1 MTQRP
6 LLGFSLALLATATW
20 GSLPMMAQQV
30 LKYVDA
36 PTLVWSRF
44 VVAAVVITLVL
55 LMTRGLPKLAKLNL
69 KDWGWISLGTIGLS
83 INFVLFADAL
93 NYISPTTNQVLWQ
106 LAPFTMILCG
116 VLFFKEQLKFFQ
128 KIGFILLVIGLVLFF
143 NDHFDEIL
151 QFDSYAWGIL
161 LGSGASTIWVIYGIA
176 QKLLLKKLTSA
187 QVLTIIYVGCG
198 LLLAPLSTPNQL
210 SELSG
215 FPLICFIYCCCN
227 TLIGYGAYGEAL
239 NHWDTSKVSVVTT
252 MIPVFTMIFAF
263 IGHYFFPNTF
273 ANPDMNLISYIGAF
287 IVVIGAMLAAVGD
300 KFLVKKV
307 EK

>member
-1 MTQRP
+1 MTRRP

-30 LKYVDA
+30 FKYVDA
-36 PTLVWSRF
+36 QTLVWSRF
-44 VVAAVVITLVL
+44 VVAAVVLIFILFLTG
-55 LMTRGLPKLAKLNL
+55 RLPKLAKLSL
-69 KDWGWISLGTIGLS
+69 KDWGWICLGVIGLS
-83 INFVLFADAL
+83 TNFVLFADAL
-93 NYISPTTNQVLWQ
+93 NYISPTTDQVLWQ

-116 VLFFKEQLKFFQ
+116 ILFFKEQLKFFQ
-128 KIGFILLVIGLVLFF
+128 KVGFVLLVIGLIAFF

-151 QFDSYAWGIL
+151 QFDSYALGIL
-161 LGSGASTIWVIYGIA
+161 LGSGASTIWVVYGIA
-176 QKLLLKKLTSA
+176 QKLLLRKLSSQ
-187 QVLTIIYVGCG
+187 QVLMIIYIGCG

-210 SELSG
+210 AQLSG

-252 MIPVFTMIFAF
+252 MIPIFTMIFAF

-273 ANPDMNLISYIGAF
+273 DNPDMNLISYIGAF
-287 IVVIGAMLAAVGD
+287 VVVVGAMLAAVGD
-300 KFLVKKV
+300 KLWVKK
-307 EK
+307 

>member
-1 MTQRP
+1 MQQRP

-36 PTLVWSRF
+36 QTLVWSRF
-44 VVAAVVITLVL
+44 VVAAAVL
-55 LMTRGLPKLAKLNL
+55 GLLLLATYRLPKLAKLTL
-69 KDWGWISLGTIGLS
+69 KDGGCLGVIGLS

-93 NYISPTTNQVLWQ
+93 NYISPTTDQVLWQ

-128 KIGFILLVIGLVLFF
+128 KIGFALLVIGLIAFF

-151 QFDSYAWGIL
+151 QFDTYAWGIL

-176 QKLLLKKLTSA
+176 QKLLLRKLSSQ
-187 QVLTIIYVGCG
+187 QVLMIIYIGCS
-198 LLLAPLSTPNQL
+198 LLLAPLATPTELEQL
-210 SELSG
+210 RG

-227 TLIGYGAYGEAL
+227 TLVGYGAYGEAL

-273 ANPDMNLISYIGAF
+273 DNPDMNLVSYIGAF

-300 KFLVKKV
+300 KLLVKKS

>member
-1 MTQRP
+1 MTRRP

-36 PTLVWSRF
+36 QTLVWSRF
-44 VVAAVVITLVL
+44 VVAAVVLIFILFLTG
-55 LMTRGLPKLAKLNL
+55 RLPKLAKLSL
-69 KDWGWISLGTIGLS
+69 KDWGWVCLGVIGLS
-83 INFVLFADAL
+83 TNFVLFADAL
-93 NYISPTTNQVLWQ
+93 NYISPTTDQVLWQ

-116 VLFFKEQLKFFQ
+116 ILFFKEQLKFFQ
-128 KIGFILLVIGLVLFF
+128 KVGFVLLVIGLIAFF

-151 QFDSYAWGIL
+151 QFDSYALGIL
-161 LGSGASTIWVIYGIA
+161 LGSGASTIWVVYGIA
-176 QKLLLKKLTSA
+176 QKLLLRKLSSQ
-187 QVLTIIYVGCG
+187 QVLMIIYIGCG

-210 SELSG
+210 AQLSG

-263 IGHYFFPNTF
+263 IGHYFFPNIF
-273 ANPDMNLISYIGAF
+273 DNPDMNLISYIGAF
-287 IVVIGAMLAAVGD
+287 VVVIGAMLAAVGD
-300 KFLVKKV
+300 KLLVKK
-307 EK
+307 

>member
-1 MTQRP
+1 MTRRP

-36 PTLVWSRF
+36 QTLVWSRF
-44 VVAAVVITLVL
+44 VVAAIVL
-55 LMTRGLPKLAKLNL
+55 MSVLFLTRRLPKLAKLSL
-69 KDWGWISLGTIGLS
+69 KDWGWVCLGVIGLS
-83 INFVLFADAL
+83 TNFVLFADAL
-93 NYISPTTNQVLWQ
+93 NYISPTTDQVLWQ

-116 VLFFKEQLKFFQ
+116 ILFFKEQLKFFQ
-128 KIGFILLVIGLVLFF
+128 KVGFILLVIGLIAFF

-151 QFDSYAWGIL
+151 QFDSYALGIL

-176 QKLLLKKLTSA
+176 QKLLLRKLSSQ
-187 QVLTIIYVGCG
+187 QVLMIIYIGCG
-198 LLLAPLSTPNQL
+198 LLLAPLSTPSQL
-210 SELSG
+210 TQLSG

-273 ANPDMNLISYIGAF
+273 ANPDMNLMSYIGAF

-300 KFLVKKV
+300 KLWVKK
-307 EK
+307 

>member
-1 MTQRP
+1 MTRRP

-36 PTLVWSRF
+36 QTLVWSRF
-44 VVAAVVITLVL
+44 VVAAIVLMLVL
-55 LMTRGLPKLAKLNL
+55 FLTRRLPKLAKLSL
-69 KDWGWISLGTIGLS
+69 KDWGWVCLGVIGLS
-83 INFVLFADAL
+83 TNFVLFADAL
-93 NYISPTTNQVLWQ
+93 NYISPTTDQVLWQ

-116 VLFFKEQLKFFQ
+116 ILFFKEQLKLFQ
-128 KIGFILLVIGLVLFF
+128 KVGFILLVIGLIAFF

-151 QFDSYAWGIL
+151 QFDSYALGIL

-176 QKLLLKKLTSA
+176 QKLLLRKLSSQ
-187 QVLTIIYVGCG
+187 QVLMIIYIGCG
-198 LLLAPLSTPNQL
+198 LLLAPLSTPSQL
-210 SELSG
+210 TQLSG

-273 ANPDMNLISYIGAF
+273 ANPDMNLMSYIGAF
-287 IVVIGAMLAAVGD
+287 IVVIGAMLVAVGD
-300 KFLVKKV
+300 KLWVKK
-307 EK
+307 

>member
-1 MTQRP
+1 MQQRP

-36 PTLVWSRF
+36 QTLVWSRF
-44 VVAAVVITLVL
+44 VVAAAVL
-55 LMTRGLPKLAKLNL
+55 GLLLLATHRLPKLAKLTL
-69 KDWGWISLGTIGLS
+69 KDGVWVCLGVIGLS

-93 NYISPTTNQVLWQ
+93 NYISPTTDQVLWQ

-128 KIGFILLVIGLVLFF
+128 KIGFALLVIGLIAFF

-151 QFDSYAWGIL
+151 QFDTYAWGIL

-176 QKLLLKKLTSA
+176 QKLLLRKLSSQ
-187 QVLTIIYVGCG
+187 QVLMIIYIGCS
-198 LLLAPLSTPNQL
+198 LLLAPLATPTELEQL
-210 SELSG
+210 RG

-227 TLIGYGAYGEAL
+227 TLVGYGAYGEAL

-273 ANPDMNLISYIGAF
+273 DNPDMNLVSYIGAF

-300 KFLVKKV
+300 KLLVKKS

>member
-1 MTQRP
+1 MQQRP

-36 PTLVWSRF
+36 QTLVWSRF
-44 VVAAVVITLVL
+44 VVAAAVL
-55 LMTRGLPKLAKLNL
+55 GLLLLATYRLPKLAKLTL
-69 KDWGWISLGTIGLS
+69 KDGGGCLGVIGLS

-93 NYISPTTNQVLWQ
+93 NYISPTTDQVLWQ

-128 KIGFILLVIGLVLFF
+128 KIGFALLVIGLIAFF

-151 QFDSYAWGIL
+151 QFDTYAWGIL

-176 QKLLLKKLTSA
+176 QKLLLRKLSSQ
-187 QVLTIIYVGCG
+187 QVLMIIYIGCS
-198 LLLAPLSTPNQL
+198 LLLAPLATPTELEQL
-210 SELSG
+210 RG

-227 TLIGYGAYGEAL
+227 TLVGYGAYGEAL

-273 ANPDMNLISYIGAF
+273 DNPDMNLVSYIGAF

-300 KFLVKKV
+300 KLLVKKS

>member
-1 MTQRP
+1 MSQRP

-44 VVAAVVITLVL
+44 VVAAVVITFILFV
-55 LMTRGLPKLAKLNL
+55 TRRLPKVAKLSL
-69 KDWGWISLGTIGLS
+69 KDWSRVCLGVIGLS

-116 VLFFKEQLKFFQ
+116 VLFFKEKLKFFQ
-128 KIGFILLVIGLVLFF
+128 KIGFVLLVVGLIAFF

-151 QFDSYAWGIL
+151 QFDSYAWGIF
-161 LGSGASTIWVIYGIA
+161 LGCGASTIWVVYGIA
-176 QKLLLKKLTSA
+176 QKLLLNKLTSQ
-187 QVLTIIYVGCG
+187 QVLTIIYIGCS
-198 LLLAPLSTPNQL
+198 LLLAPLATPNQL
-210 SELSG
+210 TQLSG
-215 FPLICFIYCCCN
+215 FPLMCFIYCCCN

-252 MIPVFTMIFAF
+252 MIPVFTMLFAF
-263 IGHYFFPNTF
+263 IGHYFFPDTF
-273 ANPDMNLISYIGAF
+273 DNPDMNLISYIGAL

-300 KFLVKKV
+300 KLLVKNR
-307 EK
+307 